1 MEQAREARAPE
12 PAQEQAEAA
21 AAAEIAD
28 QGRVQDLQE
37 TVYVLRAALWLLI
50 NAAFP
55 ATTWNAQNAAQK

>member
-1 MEQAREARAPE
+1 MEQGREARVR
-12 PAQEQAEAA
+12 EQAPGQAEVA

-55 ATTWNAQNAAQK
+55 ATTWNARNADRK